1 MLNIEDPKLEDKNN
15 LHGIDTESTRI
26 DTRIDIKK
34 PKIDIPGMGID
45 IDAPRINQKTNII
58 LPSVATSLYSDMNM
72 DINMIS
78 SKLNLPN
85 EEIDLSHPDL
95 KDIPSVEIE
104 KQGTKEKE
112 FINKVET
119 FKPKTIIPGIDL
131 ESSVEPSSK
140 VELEHPTIDDIPAV
154 DLKEP
159 EIELNKKIIFPPLD
173 NLLKSNSLNNQIKKF
188 SMINIPETNIYGKKE
203 LPKKNAEEPDSTF
216 EPPQIEFESD
226 IDQTGLMSS
235 LISGNLENPA
245 DVENKEIKPDISKL
259 RKSSMNK

>member
-85 EEIDLSHPDL
+85 EEIDLSRPDL

-104 KQGTKEKE
+104 DEGPKPKE
-112 FINKVET
+112 FITKVDT
-119 FKPKTIIPGIDL
+119 FKPPIQIPGIDL
-131 ESSVEPSSK
+131 ETPIEPNIK
-140 VELEHPTIDDIPAV
+140 VDLEHPAIDDLPAV
-154 DLKEP
+154 DTSEP